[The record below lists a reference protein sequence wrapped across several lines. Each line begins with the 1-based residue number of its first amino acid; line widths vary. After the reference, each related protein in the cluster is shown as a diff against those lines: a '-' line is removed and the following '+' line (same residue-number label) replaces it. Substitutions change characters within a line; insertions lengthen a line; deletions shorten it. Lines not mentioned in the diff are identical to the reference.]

1 MERKAA
7 PILQDG
13 GADLGDGKRRHFLK
27 MATFSVP
34 KISPAILRNWRS
46 FPHPNQPHRV
56 HGFAPVSSKVS
67 PAQRPKMSRAQLQ
80 NLIPLQGNPPSARL
94 GTLRYANNGRRY
106 LHPPRLRFDIAV
118 ASPHHRRQLR
128 AQERAHRERHGAEG
142 LHRFTTQRRQCL
154 GMLHRL
160 SRD

>member
-1 MERKAA
+1 
-7 PILQDG
+7 
-13 GADLGDGKRRHFLK
+13 

-34 KISPAILRNWRS
+34 KISSAILRNWCS
-46 FPHPNQPHRV
+46 FPPPNQPHRV

-67 PAQRPKMSRAQLQ
+67 PAACPEKLAPPCCRSCPAQRPKMGRVQLQ
-80 NLIPLQGNPPSARL
+80 NLIPIQGNPPSARL

-118 ASPHHRRQLR
+118 ASPHHRRQPC

-142 LHRFTTQRRQCL
+142 LHRFTTQLRQCL
-154 GMLHRL
+154 GMHHRL